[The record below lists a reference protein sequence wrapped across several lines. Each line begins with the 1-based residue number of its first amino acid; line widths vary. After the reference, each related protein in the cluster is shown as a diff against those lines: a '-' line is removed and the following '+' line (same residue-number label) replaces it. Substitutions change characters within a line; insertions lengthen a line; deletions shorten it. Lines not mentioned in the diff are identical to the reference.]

1 MSPKQ
6 RSSRARRASTSR
18 RASNDWLWAAG
29 AVLGAPLAIAGGWI
43 AYSTFGIDHH
53 VPLEPALEEAEGRS
67 VFSENGGALNVY
79 TDRSID
85 GRPLL
90 LIHSVNAAASAYE
103 MRPIFEHYRE
113 QRPVF
118 ALDLP
123 GYGFS
128 TRQDQARSP
137 EAFAQAILEVI
148 DTLIG
153 VPVDAIALSLGGEFA
168 ARAAL
173 YQPDLFHSL
182 TLISPSGFNAAGT
195 GRSTQQ
201 AVEQDRAATAYR
213 VLAHPLWGRALYDLI
228 ATRRSIE
235 FFLKQSFVGPVPPA
249 LIDYAYATSHQ
260 SGAHYTPLR
269 FLSGLLFTREVRR
282 ILYERL
288 TLPVLVVHDR
298 DAFVRFDALP
308 EFIAAHDNW
317 QSARLTPSLGLPQF
331 EMMPRLAAELDQFWA
346 KL

>member
-1 MSPKQ
+1 MSSTKH
-6 RSSRARRASTSR
+6 RSSPG
-18 RASNDWLWAAG
+18 WLLAAG

-43 AYSTFGIDHH
+43 AYSKFGIDHQ
-53 VPLEPALEEAEGRS
+53 VPLEPALDAESRS
-67 VFSENGGALNVY
+67 VVSDNGGALNVY
-79 TDRSID
+79 ADRAD
-85 GRPLL
+85 GGRLLDGGRPLL

-103 MRPIFEHYRE
+103 MRPIFEYYRR
-113 QRPVF
+113 QRPVY

-128 TRQDQARSP
+128 TRHDQARSP

-153 VPVDAIALSLGGEFA
+153 VPVDAIALSLGSEFA

-173 YQPDLFHSL
+173 LQPDLFHSL

-201 AVEQDRAATAYR
+201 AVEQDRAVSAYQ
-213 VLAHPLWGRALYDLI
+213 VLAQPLWGRALYDLI

-235 FFLKQSFVGPVPPA
+235 FFLKQSFVGPVPQA

-260 SGAHYTPLR
+260 PGAHYTPLR
-269 FLSGLLFTREVRR
+269 FLSGMLFTREARR
-282 ILYERL
+282 VLYERL

-308 EFIAAHDNW
+308 EFTTARSAAHANW
-317 QSARLTPSLGLPQF
+317 QSARLEPSLGLPQF